1 MKWIT
6 VLSSLTIKTFNTIS
20 NQRNSSIE
28 EVKQLIKQNSLK
40 LLLALSAASALG
52 SLLVAGIV
60 IITLTLTTQYE
71 TTNRI
76 RYSNIVGGGIGM
88 TIASLIIF
96 SFLFYYSFKSQG
108 QTKKEDKAK
117 KEDYQSIEQAF
128 LLLVN
133 EFVAEREFKRDMKSK
148 ARNESRY
155 SEQNIKQNDF
165 QKNESQESSR
175 TNHSTERH

>member
-6 VLSSLTIKTFNTIS
+6 VLSSLAIKTFNTIS

-28 EVKQLIKQNSLK
+28 EVKQLIKQNSVK
-40 LLLALSAASALG
+40 LLLVLSAASALG
-52 SLLVAGIV
+52 SLFVAGVV
-60 IITLTLTTQYE
+60 ITTLTLTTQYE
-71 TTNRI
+71 ATNRI
-76 RYSNIVGGGIGM
+76 RYSNILGGGLGL

-96 SFLFYYSFKSQG
+96 SFLFYYSFKSQR

-133 EFVAEREFKRDMKSK
+133 EFVAEREFKRELKTK
-148 ARNESRY
+148 TRNETRK
-155 SEQNIKQNDF
+155 SEQDIKDNEF
-165 QKNESQESSR
+165 KKNERQKSIR
-175 TNHSTERH
+175 PIHSTERH